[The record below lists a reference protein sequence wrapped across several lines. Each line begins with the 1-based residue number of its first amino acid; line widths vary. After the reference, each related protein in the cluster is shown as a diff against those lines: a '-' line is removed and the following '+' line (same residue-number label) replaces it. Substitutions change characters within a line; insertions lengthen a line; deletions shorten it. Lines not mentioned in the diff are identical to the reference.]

1 MEFLVL
7 KIKMVMRELRSSPV
21 FFLIF
26 ILNLSIG
33 MVGLSTIEVFKSSF
47 DNALSAKSKTLL
59 GSDISISSRIAIT
72 KDSLDTAKENLDY
85 TEMTKNRSLY
95 SMLFNGDKS
104 RLVNVR
110 GLGAGFPFYGDII
123 AKSGKHFK
131 DIKDNEVFIY
141 PELVGQLGLEV
152 GDNVKIGEKS
162 FVVAGIVE
170 EDGAAGFSMGQL
182 APRLYLKNEVLNS
195 TQLIKPGSTIWR
207 SVHFKIAGELSDKN
221 LREVEKNLESKIV
234 DSSIR
239 VRSPQSNSQRVGRS
253 MDYLGDFLG
262 LVSLCGLFLAGLGL
276 IYLFRGFLLKRRKDL
291 AILSFIGMRKKDIFK
306 IYTLKLFFLG
316 LIGSLFGI
324 TIGSAFSPVI
334 QTMVSKNLGID
345 IKLQFELTT
354 FFVTMAV
361 GVASTI
367 VLAPALII
375 PYLRLDQKA
384 LFDHDTTL
392 SRNIYDYLLY
402 IPIILFYWV
411 MAIYLSESIKVG
423 SAFIAVFLVIVGI
436 FFPLGSF
443 ILDRLG
449 KLRLNLNL
457 SSSMAY
463 KYVTRHKISTL
474 FIFLC
479 LFISTSLMT
488 LIPSVKNILSAELS
502 LPAEERPVYFL
513 FDIQPEQVDDL
524 KSFIKENKLELLNIS
539 PIVRGRLV
547 KINGEGY
554 KPSEG
559 EDLTRE
565 EQRERRSRNRST
577 NLSYR
582 DHLVRGEEIIEGRLP
597 KKFDFETD
605 EVAEVGLEYRYANR
619 LGVDLGDELEFNVL
633 GMPILAKVV
642 ALRSIRWTSFLPN
655 FFISFGPGVLEDA
668 PKTFIAAVGKGEGV
682 VNDELQSNFAA
693 KFQNVSLI
701 DIQSSLK
708 RIATIM
714 ESITKILVTMSFIVF
729 LVGLLVIYSLISHQL
744 ESRREDISLLNIIGI
759 RFSEIRKS
767 VMKEMALMAISSVL
781 VGIVLGQLVT
791 FAIAELQFDLRY
803 IFSGVEIIGFGMLII
818 VLSII
823 ISFASFNRF
832 IRK

>member
-1 MEFLVL
+1 MKL
-7 KIKMVMRELRSSPV
+7 KMVMRELRSSPM
-21 FFLIF
+21 FFLVF
-26 ILNLSIG
+26 VLNLSIG

-47 DNALSAKSKTLL
+47 DTALSAKSKTLL
-59 GSDISISSRIAIT
+59 GSDISVSSRIAIT
-72 KDSLDTAKENLDY
+72 KDSLEIAKANLDY
-85 TEMTKNRSLY
+85 DEITRNRSLY

-104 RLVNVR
+104 RLVNIR
-110 GLGAGFPFYGDII
+110 GLGEGFPFYGDII
-123 AKSGKHFK
+123 SKNGKSFK
-131 DIKDNEVFIY
+131 EIRDNEAFIY
-141 PELVGQLGLEV
+141 PELIGQLGLEV
-152 GDNVKIGEKS
+152 GSTIKIGTKK
-162 FVVAGIVE
+162 FKIAGIVD

-182 APRLYLKNEVLNS
+182 APRLYVKNDVLNS
-195 TQLIKPGSTIWR
+195 TGLIKPGSTIWR
-207 SVHFKIAGELSDKN
+207 SIHFKLAGSLSDKE

-239 VRSPQSNSQRVGRS
+239 IRSPQSNSQRVGRS

-306 IYTLKLFFLG
+306 IYSIKLVFLG
-316 LIGSLFGI
+316 LVGSLFGI
-324 TIGSAFSPVI
+324 AIGSAFSPVI
-334 QTMVSKNLGID
+334 QTMVSQNLGID
-345 IKLQFELTT
+345 IKLQFSLTT
-354 FFVTMAV
+354 FFITMAV

-384 LFDHDTTL
+384 LFDHDTSL
-392 SRNIYDYLLY
+392 SRNFYDYLLY

-411 MAIYLSESIKVG
+411 MAIYLSESVKVG
-423 SAFIAVFLVIVGI
+423 SAFIGVFLIIVGV
-436 FFPLGSF
+436 FFPLGSY
-443 ILDRLG
+443 LLGRLG
-449 KLRLNLNL
+449 KLKLNL
-457 SSSMAY
+457 SLSSNMAF

-488 LIPSVKNILSAELS
+488 LIPSVKNILGAELS
-502 LPAEERPVYFL
+502 MPLDARPVYFL

-524 KSFIKENKLELLNIS
+524 KTFVSEKKLELINIS
-539 PIVRGRLV
+539 PIIRGRLT

-559 EDLTRE
+559 EELTRE

-582 DHLVRGEEIIEGRLP
+582 DHLVRGEEIVEGRLP
-597 KKFDFETD
+597 RKFDFEKD
-605 EVAEVGLEYRYANR
+605 EAAEVALEERYAGR
-619 LGVDLGDELEFNVL
+619 LGVSLGDELEFNVL

-668 PKTFIAAVGKGEGV
+668 PKTFIAAIGKGEGLI
-682 VNDELQSNFAA
+682 NDQLQSDFAA

-708 RIATIM
+708 RVSIIM

-767 VMKEMALMAISSVL
+767 VMKEMALMAISAVS
-781 VGIVLGQLVT
+781 VGILLGQLVT
-791 FAIAELQFDLRY
+791 YAVASLQFDLRY
-803 IFSGVEIIGFGMLII
+803 VFSGVEILGFALLII